1 MHQTDQQLAGLD
13 KQIII
18 EISDDGVITGVF
30 CPSEDYEVN
39 ILDWSVKNLSLPE
52 VRDYY
57 YQLEREKSKLEN
69 CL

>member
-1 MHQTDQQLAGLD
+1 MHQTDQQLTGLD

-39 ILDWSVKNLSLPE
+39 ILDWGVKNLSLPE
-52 VRDYY
+52 MRDYY
-57 YQLEREKSKLEN
+57 HQLEKEKLKLTD